1 MFYFPVLQKNNASTK
16 CREVD
21 ECKITNFKIFEMKI
35 KHNIWE
41 DLQNITA
48 LDVATRVG
56 YEADQSNENK

>member
-1 MFYFPVLQKNNASTK
+1 
-16 CREVD
+16 
-21 ECKITNFKIFEMKI
+21 MKI

-56 YEADQSNENK
+56 HEADQSNENK